1 MVEHK
6 GIANLK
12 VVWEESFGI
21 SPRDRIGFLPAFHS
35 TLRFGKYSWL
45 Y

>member
-1 MVEHK
+1 MIYTSGTTGQPKGIMVEHK

-21 SPRDRIGFLPAFHS
+21 SPG
-35 TLRFGKYSWL
+35 TE
-45 Y
+45 